1 MGDVRLTATLE
12 GLIVAL
18 CADFDRR
25 REAIASGRIERRT
38 DTELRYLNYKL
49 LDAAAEIV
57 GEGESEIYIREI
69 GAHTGYAASRSAVS
83 ESTYKKYK
91 MLVKASI
98 AKKLHLK

>member
-1 MGDVRLTATLE
+1 MGDVRLASTLE

-25 REAIASGRIERRT
+25 REAIATGSVNRRT

-57 GEGESEIYIREI
+57 GEDESELYISEI
-69 GAHTGYAASRSAVS
+69 GAHTGYAKSATAVS
-83 ESTYKKYK
+83 ESTYKNYK